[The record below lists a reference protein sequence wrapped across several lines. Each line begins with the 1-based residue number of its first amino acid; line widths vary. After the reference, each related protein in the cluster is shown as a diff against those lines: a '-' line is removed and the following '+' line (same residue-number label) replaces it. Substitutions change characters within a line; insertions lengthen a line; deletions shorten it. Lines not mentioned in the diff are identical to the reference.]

1 MDLAIQ
7 LNLVSQPKGPDL
19 NAASD
24 SAFADDSAS
33 FADVLQRELATEKDS
48 NATAN
53 NDEANAADPGH
64 DVTAPDNPA
73 AVVSS
78 WLANAPLSPEP
89 LSTGLSDTDLTGS
102 TLVASAFAGT
112 EFAAI
117 DVGAGQEIAAD
128 GLSGQLIDGSPT
140 KAELP
145 VEPGVGTKLSVT
157 PSQGAQT
164 DSISAAPSAEE
175 LLFTDP
181 ITGKQ
186 YRPLAEFANA
196 LQAAGNAAELTKPT
210 ERPHLFDL
218 IGRARDFKPSAQE
231 QLTQSSTQSAAGD
244 DAKAALTVG
253 TAAASTVV
261 SSELMA
267 GGLPAEIATDTTTE
281 PAAGTVTGAATAGKP
296 VGGQSI
302 TTGSALQA
310 ATAATSD
317 IATVSLQETDTAA
330 VVSELDV
337 DAVAA
342 NAQGQAKRA
351 DSPANPPSQRQNP
364 QLNDSSA
371 PSAAASAAASSA
383 AVTEMEVATQSATT
397 MAEAA
402 PIEPASKKTNSFAE
416 HMRQVNQ
423 QLKQQAD
430 SPAQQ
435 QASADP
441 QQKGQEQAQQQQ
453 AALPAAQQASAMVT
467 GAAASQTTFA
477 GALHAEQQSAG
488 STSAVTPSH
497 SVSSA
502 SVTTAASRPAAELS
516 APVQIYEQQAA
527 AQLKDKVIYQV
538 TNKIQSA
545 EIRLNPEE
553 LGSVQI
559 KLNLQQDQ
567 LNLQFTVS
575 QPQAKEALEQHM
587 PRLRELLE
595 QQGLALAQSH
605 VEQRSSQQQE
615 QSRQFAGN
623 SAGHSG
629 QEEEVA
635 APTARQRASDRLVDY
650 YA

>member
-24 SAFADDSAS
+24 GAFADDNAS
-33 FADVLQRELATEKDS
+33 FADVLQRELAAEKDS
-48 NATAN
+48 DAAG
-53 NDEANAADPGH
+53 NDEANVAEPSH

-73 AVVSS
+73 AVASS
-78 WLANAPLSPEP
+78 WLANAPVLPEQ
-89 LSTGLSDTDLTGS
+89 LSTGLTDIDLTGS
-102 TLVASAFAGT
+102 ALAANEFAGT

-117 DVGAGQEIAAD
+117 DVGVGQEIAAN
-128 GLSGQLIDGSPT
+128 GLSDQLIDATPI

-145 VEPGVGTKLSVT
+145 VEPGVGTKLSLT
-157 PSQGAQT
+157 PSQGDQA
-164 DSISAAPSAEE
+164 DSISAASSAEE

-181 ITGKQ
+181 VTGKQ

-231 QLTQSSTQSAAGD
+231 QLTQSSAQPAAGN

-253 TAAASTVV
+253 TAAASTEV

-267 GGLPAEIATDTTTE
+267 GGLQSKLVADTATETAT
-281 PAAGTVTGAATAGKP
+281 AVGTGTATAGKP
-296 VGGQSI
+296 LGGQSM

-317 IATVSLQETDTAA
+317 SATLSLQETDTAA

-351 DSPANPPSQRQNP
+351 DSAANPPSQRQNQ

-383 AVTEMEVATQSATT
+383 AVAEMDVATQSATT

-441 QQKGQEQAQQQQ
+441 QQKGQEQAQQQPSNT
-453 AALPAAQQASAMVT
+453 AAAQQATAVV
-467 GAAASQTTFA
+467 A
-477 GALHAEQQSAG
+477 GATSTQSTFSSVLQAEQQSVSTTATVSHAQPVGG
-488 STSAVTPSH
+488 SNLTA
-497 SVSSA
+497 
-502 SVTTAASRPAAELS
+502 AASRPAAELS

-545 EIRLNPEE
+545 EIRLNPED

-575 QPQAKEALEQHM
+575 QPQAKEALEQQM

-623 SAGHSG
+623 STGQSG
-629 QEEEVA
+629 QEADVA
-635 APTARQRASDRLVDY
+635 APVAPARASDRLVDY